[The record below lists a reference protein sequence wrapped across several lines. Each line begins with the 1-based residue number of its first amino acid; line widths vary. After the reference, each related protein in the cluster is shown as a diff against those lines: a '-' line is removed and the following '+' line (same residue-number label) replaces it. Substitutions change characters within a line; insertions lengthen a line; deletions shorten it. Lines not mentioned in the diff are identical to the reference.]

1 MRNFL
6 LLFLLL
12 MPVIGSCTDDY
23 DDSAAWKDIDGIY
36 KDLDQLKEKLNSLQL
51 QADALS
57 QIIKGGAIT
66 SVTEAANGGYVISYK
81 GSDNIEHS
89 FTIATTDQMISS
101 PIIGIQEE
109 AGIYYWTT
117 TTKGQTTFLLD
128 ANKQKIPV
136 SGSAPQIRVDENGYW
151 VINGQH
157 ILDSNQKPIKA
168 EGKTTSLIT
177 KVEINDNGTASI
189 TLGNG
194 ETLSVSTFTL
204 FNVEFKNAGQSAVS
218 PIIIEEGIKDL
229 TLDYQIVGK
238 KAAQALMLIT
248 RTDDGLEAKLNSNSK
263 TLAIT
268 FSDEF
273 EEGATM
279 IMLYD
284 TEDNILIKPVRFT
297 LPVIE
302 NGGIATGADFKA
314 FIDAVTSGSGLRKF
328 KDAEGNVILLNDID
342 MKGIT
347 LTSGAGSEVTS
358 NTTKANTKV
367 VYTVGQHTFNG
378 TFDGKGH
385 SISNLTCTYDLEDG
399 NIAHGLFNALGSS
412 GMIRNLVISGNATI
426 TGAAPQGA
434 AIGGLVGYCEGS
446 ILACT
451 NQMNLSFE
459 GTDGTN
465 FGVRMGGLVGVLYG
479 NNIGDATQANGCIN
493 EGTLTCG
500 NIVNIGSGA
509 YSAFNQGGIA
519 GYVENDEAYIGYAIN
534 KGAVSAPT
542 GRGGG
547 IAGTLQEGTIENC
560 VNEGLI
566 QDDVND
572 VLSGTDKRYNVKR
585 IGGLAGGINTD
596 KYMKNCINNGN
607 VYSQNGSRAGGFVG
621 HNAGYIQEC
630 TNNGT
635 ILSDATA
642 DGSNK
647 HGAGWA
653 CGYSGTKTG
662 TDYITDC
669 HIGGK
674 VGDYSIYKNNP
685 EDAPAATYSNAV
697 RHGAFSKEANNFSN
711 QDEAYYDW
719 TIVEDRELAS
729 GIVYKHYSFSNFNQ
743 NIYAIEIDMNNPK
756 VTFETAMADEIC
768 PNPNGNNN
776 SNNGKILRETL
787 SETCTRRRAEGRN
800 IVVGINTGF
809 FNSHDG
815 FPRGIHI
822 EEGEPVFINN
832 PYVRATLTNHV
843 WGFTYFE
850 DRTVSFEKRDFTGK
864 LKVGMQEYEYYSVN
878 DTIVRLS
885 GQPSYDANLY
895 THRFV
900 KEPHPGISNPIG
912 AQALFIVGRND
923 RALQVNSGDQDA
935 TITQII
941 DGRSTTVEAP
951 YVTGKEEWVLQ
962 VTGDKA
968 NELAQSLKTGDKVK
982 ISAEIKIGS
991 STAPI
996 KVHNSSMYRFL
1007 YNGVYA
1013 APPKKE
1019 DAETINPT
1027 TNLGMTQDKSKMILF
1042 CVDGRT
1048 DNDRGLDFYEAYRVS
1063 KKLGLYDVIRFDGG
1077 GSTVMWTYENGI
1089 GKVINHV
1096 SDTKGERSCMNYL
1109 HVRVLE

>member
-1 MRNFL
+1 
-6 LLFLLL
+6 
-12 MPVIGSCTDDY
+12 
-23 DDSAAWKDIDGIY
+23 
-36 KDLDQLKEKLNSLQL
+36 
-51 QADALS
+51 
-57 QIIKGGAIT
+57 
-66 SVTEAANGGYVISYK
+66 
-81 GSDNIEHS
+81 
-89 FTIATTDQMISS
+89 
-101 PIIGIQEE
+101 
-109 AGIYYWTT
+109 
-117 TTKGQTTFLLD
+117 
-128 ANKQKIPV
+128 
-136 SGSAPQIRVDENGYW
+136 
-151 VINGQH
+151 
-157 ILDSNQKPIKA
+157 
-168 EGKTTSLIT
+168 
-177 KVEINDNGTASI
+177 
-189 TLGNG
+189 
-194 ETLSVSTFTL
+194 
-204 FNVEFKNAGQSAVS
+204 
-218 PIIIEEGIKDL
+218 
-229 TLDYQIVGK
+229 
-238 KAAQALMLIT
+238 
-248 RTDDGLEAKLNSNSK
+248 
-263 TLAIT
+263 
-268 FSDEF
+268 
-273 EEGATM
+273 
-279 IMLYD
+279 
-284 TEDNILIKPVRFT
+284 
-297 LPVIE
+297 
-302 NGGIATGADFKA
+302 
-314 FIDAVTSGSGLRKF
+314 
-328 KDAEGNVILLNDID
+328 
-342 MKGIT
+342 
-347 LTSGAGSEVTS
+347 
-358 NTTKANTKV
+358 
-367 VYTVGQHTFNG
+367 
-378 TFDGKGH
+378 
-385 SISNLTCTYDLEDG
+385 
-399 NIAHGLFNALGSS
+399 
-412 GMIRNLVISGNATI
+412 
-426 TGAAPQGA
+426 
-434 AIGGLVGYCEGS
+434 
-446 ILACT
+446 
-451 NQMNLSFE
+451 
-459 GTDGTN
+459 
-465 FGVRMGGLVGVLYG
+465 
-479 NNIGDATQANGCIN
+479 
-493 EGTLTCG
+493 
-500 NIVNIGSGA
+500 
-509 YSAFNQGGIA
+509 
-519 GYVENDEAYIGYAIN
+519 
-534 KGAVSAPT
+534 
-542 GRGGG
+542 
-547 IAGTLQEGTIENC
+547 
-560 VNEGLI
+560 
-566 QDDVND
+566 
-572 VLSGTDKRYNVKR
+572 
-585 IGGLAGGINTD
+585 
-596 KYMKNCINNGN
+596 
-607 VYSQNGSRAGGFVG
+607 
-621 HNAGYIQEC
+621 
-630 TNNGT
+630 
-635 ILSDATA
+635 
-642 DGSNK
+642 
-647 HGAGWA
+647 
-653 CGYSGTKTG
+653 
-662 TDYITDC
+662 
-669 HIGGK
+669 
-674 VGDYSIYKNNP
+674 
-685 EDAPAATYSNAV
+685 
-697 RHGAFSKEANNFSN
+697 
-711 QDEAYYDW
+711 
-719 TIVEDRELAS
+719 
-729 GIVYKHYSFSNFNQ
+729 
-743 NIYAIEIDMNNPK
+743 
-756 VTFETAMADEIC
+756 MADEIC

-912 AQALFIVGRND
+912 GHALFIVGRND